1 MTLQTSTLRPG
12 LIVSLKTSVTGNV
25 KYDKTDI
32 DPEHRTDDGGE
43 EATWQ
48 TTRTIADKDEHE
60 ASQKARHKASSLV
73 RSICSQ
79 SAFGLLCPEAKAD
92 KLEAAVAEAHKVVAE
107 FNKTATLTRLNFYVL
122 TGRVASDDVEA
133 MKAIN
138 SEVTDLLRR
147 MESGVRNMD
156 VKVIRDAATRARGL
170 GQMLSQDAEERI
182 AKAVEAVRKTAKDIV
197 KAGETAAKEVDLNTL
212 RTLSQARTAFLDLD
226 GEKEVGDIAASGR
239 AIDMTPQVEVE
250 HSEKVRALEVE

>member
-1 MTLQTSTLRPG
+1 
-12 LIVSLKTSVTGNV
+12 
-25 KYDKTDI
+25 
-32 DPEHRTDDGGE
+32 
-43 EATWQ
+43 
-48 TTRTIADKDEHE
+48 
-60 ASQKARHKASSLV
+60 
-73 RSICSQ
+73 
-79 SAFGLLCPEAKAD
+79 
-92 KLEAAVAEAHKVVAE
+92 
-107 FNKTATLTRLNFYVL
+107 
-122 TGRVASDDVEA
+122 

-170 GQMLSQDAEERI
+170 GQMLSKEAEERV

-197 KAGETAAKEVDLNTL
+197 KAGEAAAKEVDLNTL

-226 GEKEVGDIAASGR
+226 GDKEVGDIAASGR
-239 AIDMTPQVEVE
+239 AIDMTPEVGIE